1 MISIRYGRSDIHR
14 ILFND
19 SRSTGSSRVCRASC
33 ARRMR
38 VSFPSYLDA
47 HTIRVKRREIFTI
60 VRLPEIYGRQP
71 HEIEV

>member
-1 MISIRYGRSDIHR
+1 MISIRYGWSDIHR

-19 SRSTGSSRVCRASC
+19 SRSSGSRVRRASC

-47 HTIRVKRREIFTI
+47 HTIRVKRPEIFTI
-60 VRLPEIYGRQP
+60 VRLPGIYGRQP